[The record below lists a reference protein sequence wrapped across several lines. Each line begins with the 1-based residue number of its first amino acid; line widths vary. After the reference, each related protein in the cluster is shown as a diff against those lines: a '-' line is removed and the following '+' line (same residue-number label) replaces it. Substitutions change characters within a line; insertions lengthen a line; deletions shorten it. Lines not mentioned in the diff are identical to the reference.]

1 MAQPKIYDDAT
12 VWESIFEQMAN
23 GHSLSAILRQPN
35 YPSYSWCK
43 EKLREDHELR
53 RRYEIAIEDRADRLA
68 DELIALAYTP
78 IPEGLDGR
86 GASAFI
92 NSLRL
97 RVDVLKWSASKL
109 RPRVYGD
116 KLEMSV
122 THEQISIIKVLEE
135 AKKRVDSI
143 ANPQPKEVI
152 DIPSKEV

>member
-1 MAQPKIYDDAT
+1 MAQPKIFDDEKIWGA
-12 VWESIFEQMAN
+12 ILEQMAN

-43 EKLREDHELR
+43 QKLRDDNELR

-122 THEQISIIKVLEE
+122 THEQISITKVLEE
-135 AKKRVDSI
+135 ARARVDSLTK
-143 ANPQPKEVI
+143 PQAKEVI
-152 DIPSKEV
+152 DLPSKEV

>member
-1 MAQPKIYDDAT
+1 MAHPKIYDDAT
-12 VWESIFEQMAN
+12 VWESIFEQIAN

-97 RVDVLKWSASKL
+97 QVDVLKWSASKL

-122 THEQISIIKVLEE
+122 THEQISITNALKIAEKRIVDIIPKKV
-135 AKKRVDSI
+135 
-143 ANPQPKEVI
+143 NNN
-152 DIPSKEV
+152 